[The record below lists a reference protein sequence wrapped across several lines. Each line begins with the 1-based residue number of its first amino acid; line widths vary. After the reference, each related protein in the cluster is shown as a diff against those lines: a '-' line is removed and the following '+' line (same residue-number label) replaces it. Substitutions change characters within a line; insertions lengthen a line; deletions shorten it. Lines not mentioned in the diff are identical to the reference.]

1 MFLSRFFWNLVQAQ
15 TQWSQSK
22 VQKDT
27 SGCTLGNSIE
37 PVSCTGFEYIEKCPY
52 IWKQRTR
59 KIFFSSAKSTNS
71 SFLEHNQIKAQ
82 L

>member
-1 MFLSRFFWNLVQAQ
+1 MFLSRFFWNLAQAQ

-27 SGCTLGNSIE
+27 SGCTLGKSIE

-52 IWKQRTR
+52 IWKQ
-59 KIFFSSAKSTNS
+59 KD
-71 SFLEHNQIKAQ
+71 
-82 L
+82 